1 MYVIK
6 VNSDNTITAPLK
18 QRIIQRSKC
27 VDDMI
32 FLVDPIYNGYDL
44 TDCTVLL
51 EYLKPVSKEY
61 KTETLVL
68 SEERYKEYLKYVLPV
83 DTEFTKEAGTLELQ
97 LSFIYVN
104 IDGDGNAIQRVRKTA
119 PKLKVEIIPISA
131 WSDIVPDSALSAV
144 DQRIVKQE
152 AQIRMMADL
161 VGTMSD
167 SMVDD
172 LKYNA
177 EDETLQLQSGG
188 YGVGSKVSVRD
199 MLDEG
204 IPVVELDS
212 GGGSNTGGDSDLNH
226 GNNCN
231 CGCNCE
237 DNVVEFGY
245 SGGVDNPEAPLND
258 DNVVEF

>member
-6 VNSDNTITAPLK
+6 VNPDNTITAPVK
-18 QRIIQRSKC
+18 QRIIQRSKL
-27 VDDMI
+27 VDDMW

-44 TDCTVLL
+44 SDCTVLL

-61 KTETLVL
+61 KTETLVK
-68 SEERYKEYLKYVLPV
+68 SEEGYEEYLKYILPV

-104 IDGDGNAIQRVRKTA
+104 IDADGNAIQRVRKTA

-131 WSDIVPDSALSAV
+131 WSDIIPDSALSAI
-144 DQRIVKQE
+144 DQRIVQQE
-152 AQIRMMADL
+152 VQIRMMADL
-161 VGTMSD
+161 VGTMSNN
-167 SMVDD
+167 MVDD
-172 LKYNA
+172 LKYNE

-199 MLDEG
+199 MLEDG
-204 IPVVELDS
+204 TPVVDLDS
-212 GGGSNTGGDSDLNH
+212 MSGDNSSSEDKPEH

-231 CGCNCE
+231 CGCDCE
-237 DNVVEFGY
+237 DDVVEFGY
-245 SGGVDNPEAPLND
+245 LETTDTTEEND
-258 DNVVEF
+258 VVEF